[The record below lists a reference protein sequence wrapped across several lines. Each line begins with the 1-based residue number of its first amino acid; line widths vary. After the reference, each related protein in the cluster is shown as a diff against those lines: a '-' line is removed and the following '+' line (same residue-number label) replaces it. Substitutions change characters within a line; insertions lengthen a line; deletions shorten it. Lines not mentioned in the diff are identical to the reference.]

1 MGKMSNEQV
10 LEFAKEFTDRMYE
23 IGWYSLDEEVVRT
36 PEITISLDF
45 LVRLAE
51 AKSMG
56 ILEEYKK
63 QFRYPEGW
71 YKSDNWLEEIIPRV
85 AEDETIEAVIFCEG
99 ELWETLYYYEVYGR
113 NDKMTKSIYEAFIK
127 AVTNHGLWYEW
138 GEGII
143 FLHENTFDS
152 DEIQLI

>member
-10 LEFAKEFTDRMYE
+10 LAFAKEFADRMYE
-23 IGWYSLDEEVVRT
+23 IGWYSLDKEVVRT
-36 PEITISLDF
+36 SDIIISLDF

-51 AKSMG
+51 ARSMG
-56 ILEEYKK
+56 ILQEYKN

-71 YKSDNWLEEIIPRV
+71 YKSDKQLEEIIPRV

-113 NDKMTKSIYEAFIK
+113 NDKMTMSIYKAFVK

-143 FLHENTFDS
+143 FLYGV
-152 DEIQLI
+152 Q